1 MTDGHLDRNLL
12 SLLMCVFHLPG
23 PCIQHQLALY
33 YPVGLMSS
41 SPHDEAVTPPGAQTG
56 DRARLLRRRSG
67 RRHSDVIL
75 SFLTALCLC
84 LVLRLCWLNVP
95 WEGVKISVQ
104 ISFSTRGSPAVQL
117 FTEMSSLHC
126 QERPHL
132 QEFPSGP
139 RSVLCIDL
147 SVFPPVPRCLDYC
160 SFRGSP
166 EVCWHLS
173 SNFLFVLLS
182 WVGYLASFVSL
193 WKQVINIP
201 RTACWEGQL
210 ICDRDTQI
218 TQGKNENKLVPQQLD
233 INKPKK
239 KEKELEL
246 NTIHNSIY
254 KINPDW
260 IRDLSG
266 KCELVKHFRRYRK
279 KTS

>member
-1 MTDGHLDRNLL
+1 MSRLVSLHKEARPSSRSLRCLYSIVRSGHIYR
-12 SLLMCVFHLPG
+12 SLLLGPG
-23 PCIQHQLALY
+23 P
-33 YPVGLMSS
+33 
-41 SPHDEAVTPPGAQTG
+41 
-56 DRARLLRRRSG
+56 
-67 RRHSDVIL
+67 
-75 SFLTALCLC
+75 
-84 LVLRLCWLNVP
+84 
-95 WEGVKISVQ
+95 
-104 ISFSTRGSPAVQL
+104 
-117 FTEMSSLHC
+117 
-126 QERPHL
+126 
-132 QEFPSGP
+132 
-139 RSVLCIDL
+139 VLCIYL
-147 SVFPPVPRCLDYC
+147 SVFSPVPHCLDYC

-218 TQGKNENKLVPQQLD
+218 TREKNENKLVPQQLD

-239 KEKELEL
+239 KEKEPEL

-266 KCELVKHFRRYRK
+266 KHELVKHFRR
-279 KTS
+279 